1 MLKTLAITIGA
12 LFLFSCGHAPSTTT
26 SGADPYL
33 WLEEVEGKEALQWVE
48 GQNSESQKALA
59 ESDRYKTAEKA
70 ALDILEAKD
79 KIPTGYFQ
87 KNDIVNFWRD
97 DKNVRGIV
105 RRTSYENYKKINVPW
120 QTVLD
125 IDELAKKENENWVYK
140 GMQCL
145 DPEYTLCLVTLSRG
159 GKDASVVREFNFKT
173 KKFDAKGFTLPEAKS
188 TLAWVDKNHVLVGTD
203 FGPGSL
209 TESGYPRQVKLW
221 KRGTP
226 LESAKMI
233 FEGQGTDVS
242 VRPMRL
248 KHKNKSQVLVSRAID
263 FFNSEEQVF
272 TLAGEKLAPLPKPVG
287 AEVVGFFENDY
298 VIELR
303 NPWNFGGVNYPAGAV
318 ISMASSVAGREAQPA
333 DVQLLFA
340 PKDNQSFAQMV
351 ELKSKVVISILEDVQ
366 SQLLVGSKDKSGKWT
381 PFTKLE
387 LDGKGNI
394 GLAAGSDDTDTFM
407 YFYES
412 FNQPSTLYGYTF
424 GQGGKKLKAL
434 PEKFDA
440 RGVVVEQKFAV
451 SKDGTKVPYFI
462 SYKKDVKFDGTAPT
476 LQYGYGGFTVSQ
488 TPSYNP
494 VIGKLWL
501 ERGGVYV
508 VANIRGGGEYGP
520 KWHQAALKENRQ
532 KAFDDFIA
540 VSEDLIKTNVTT
552 PKRLA
557 IRGGSNGGL
566 LVGAVMTQRPDLY
579 GGVLCLVPLLDMLR
593 YSQLLAGA
601 SWMSEYGDPKIP
613 KYRAYLSSYS
623 PYQNVSE
630 KKEYPPTL
638 IITSTKDDRVH
649 PGHARKMTAKL
660 KNFGKNVLYYE
671 NTEGGH
677 AASTNLKQQA
687 KINALQFEFLYQKI
701 GDPSVPVTAK
711 K

>member
-1 MLKTLAITIGA
+1 MLKAIAIFIGA
-12 LFLFSCGHAPSTTT
+12 LFLFSCSHAPSSSST
-26 SGADPYL
+26 SADPYL

-48 GQNSESQKALA
+48 GQNSESQKVLA
-59 ESDRYKTAEKA
+59 ETASYKKAEKDT
-70 ALDILEAKD
+70 LEILEAKD
-79 KIPTGYFQ
+79 KIPSGYFQ

-97 DKNVRGIV
+97 DKNVRGIL
-105 RRTSYENYKKINVPW
+105 RKTSYENYKKTNVSW
-120 QTVLD
+120 ETVID
-125 IDELAKKENENWVYK
+125 IDQLAKKENENWVFK

-145 DPEYTLCLVTLSRG
+145 DPDYTLCLMTLSRG
-159 GKDASVVREFNFKT
+159 GKDASVIREFNFKT
-173 KKFDAKGFTLPEAKS
+173 KKFDAKGFNLPEAKS
-188 TLAWVDKNHVLVGTD
+188 AVAWVDKNHVLVGTD

-209 TESGYPRQVKLW
+209 TESGYSRQVKLW

-226 LESAKMI
+226 LESAKLI
-233 FEGQGTDVS
+233 FEGQGTDTWI
-242 VRPMRL
+242 RPMRL
-248 KHKNKSQVLVSRAID
+248 SHKGSAQVLVSRAID

-272 TLAGEKLAPLPKPVG
+272 TLSTEKLSPLPKPTG
-287 AEVVGFFENDY
+287 AEIVGYFDGDY
-298 VIELR
+298 VVELR
-303 NPWNFGGVNYPAGAV
+303 NPWNLAEVSYPAGAV
-318 ISMASSVAGREAQPA
+318 VALSSAAAGREAQPA
-333 DVQLLFA
+333 DVQLIFS
-340 PKDNQSFAQMV
+340 PKENQSFASMV
-351 ELKSKVVISILEDVQ
+351 ELKSKVVVAILEDVQ
-366 SQLLVGSKDKSGKWT
+366 SQLLVGSKEKGKWT
-381 PFTKLE
+381 PLSKLE
-387 LDGKGNI
+387 LSGKGNI
-394 GLAAGSDDTDTFM
+394 GLAAGSDNSDTFM

-424 GQGGKKLKAL
+424 GQGAKKLKAL
-434 PEKFDA
+434 PDKFDA
-440 RGVVVEQKFAV
+440 RDVTVEQKFTV
-451 SKDGTKVPYFI
+451 SKDGTKVPYFMV
-462 SYKKDVKFDGTAPT
+462 YKKSTKFDGNAPT

-540 VSEDLIKTNVTT
+540 VSEDLIKNKVTN

-566 LVGAVMTQRPDLY
+566 LVGTVMTQRPDLY
-579 GGVLCLVPLLDMLR
+579 GGVLCLVPLLDMIR

-601 SWMSEYGDPKIP
+601 SWMSEYGDPKVE
-613 KYRAYLSSYS
+613 KYNKYLNSYS

-630 KKEYPPTL
+630 KKDYPPTL

-649 PGHARKMTAKL
+649 PGHARKMTAKM
-660 KNFGKNVLYYE
+660 KKFGKNVLYYE

-701 GDPSVPVTAK
+701 GDPQK
-711 K
+711 I

>member
-1 MLKTLAITIGA
+1 MPKALAIIVGA
-12 LFLFSCGHAPSTTT
+12 LFLFSCSHGPSATT
-26 SGADPYL
+26 SSDPYL
-33 WLEEVEGKEALQWVE
+33 WLEEVEGVEALKWVE

-59 ESDRYKTAEKA
+59 ETDRYKNAEKET
-70 ALDILEAKD
+70 LNILEAKD
-79 KIPTGYFQ
+79 KIPTGYFH

-97 DKNVRGIV
+97 EKNVRGVV
-105 RRTSYENYKKINVPW
+105 RKTSYENYKKTNIPW
-120 QTVLD
+120 EVVLD
-125 IDELAKKENENWVYK
+125 IDALAKKENENWVYK

-145 DPEYTLCLVTLSRG
+145 DPDETLCLVTLSRG

-173 KKFDAKGFTLPEAKS
+173 KKFDAKGFNLPEAKS
-188 TLAWVDKNHVLVGTD
+188 SVAWVDKNHVLVGTD

-209 TESGYPRQVKLW
+209 TESGYSRQVKLW
-221 KRGTP
+221 KRGTE
-226 LESAKMI
+226 LSTAKLV
-233 FEGQGTDVS
+233 FEGQGTDVRVS
-242 VRPMRL
+242 PMRL
-248 KHKNKSQVLVSRAID
+248 KHKDKSYVLVSRAID

-272 TLAGEKLAPLPKPVG
+272 TLATEKLAPLPKPSG
-287 AEVVGFFENDY
+287 AEIAGFFENDY
-298 VIELR
+298 MIELR
-303 NPWNFGGVNYPAGAV
+303 NPWNFAGVTYPAGAV
-318 ISMASSVAGREAQPA
+318 IAMSANTAGRDVQPA
-333 DVQLLFA
+333 DVQLIFT
-340 PKDNQSFAQMV
+340 PKENQSFTQVV
-351 ELKSKVVISILEDVQ
+351 ELKSKIVISILEDVQ
-366 SQLLVGSKDKSGKWT
+366 SQLLVGSKEQGKWT
-381 PFTKLE
+381 PLAKLE
-387 LDGKGNI
+387 LSGKGNVS
-394 GLAAGSDDTDTFM
+394 LAASSDNADTFM

-424 GQGGKKLKAL
+424 GQGGKKLKAI
-434 PEKFDA
+434 PDKFDA
-440 RGVVVEQKFAV
+440 RDVTVEQKFAV
-451 SKDGTKVPYFI
+451 SKDGTKVPYFMV
-462 SYKKDVKFDGTAPT
+462 YKKNVKFDGTAPT

-540 VSEDLIKTNVTT
+540 VSEDLIKNKIAS
-552 PKRLA
+552 PKNLA

-566 LVGAVMTQRPDLY
+566 LVGTVMTQRPDLY

-601 SWMSEYGDPKIP
+601 SWMSEYGDPKVA
-613 KYRAYLSSYS
+613 KYNKYLSSYS
-623 PYQNVSE
+623 PYQNVSD
-630 KKEYPPTL
+630 KKDYPPTL

-701 GDPSVPVTAK
+701 GDPK
-711 K
+711 KL